1 MGGGPWDPGASY
13 DEVAE
18 ATPVFGTAD
27 ANVIMCGGGGMCG
40 SGTLACYS
48 SSVVKHALVLHSS
61 VACVERSQV
70 RHGAARVERG
80 HHVLWHCLDVI

>member
-1 MGGGPWDPGASY
+1 MGGGPWAPGASY

-27 ANVIMCGGGGMCG
+27 ENVLMGGGGGGGMCG

-48 SSVVKHALVLHSS
+48 SSVVLHALVLHSS
-61 VACVERSQV
+61 VACVEHSQV

-80 HHVLWHCLDVI
+80 HHAL